1 MRAKLALNGLK
12 LVFAIFFN
20 QIFIFSP
27 NDSSIKNVFHFIIEK
42 AIFVLKIFNLLV
54 FFLPS
59 HTFQTQNGK
68 GSGKIYV
75 MIGLHKYAD
84 EIFGITEKLKSNSL
98 VFKMNRSRPQ
108 SLILLII
115 LSIKR
120 NWVQKKKLTFFRA
133 F

>member
-75 MIGLHKYAD
+75 M
-84 EIFGITEKLKSNSL
+84 
-98 VFKMNRSRPQ
+98 
-108 SLILLII
+108 
-115 LSIKR
+115 
-120 NWVQKKKLTFFRA
+120 NWVT
-133 F
+133 